1 MIDFQA
7 STFLLQWATGG
18 LLFLWVSSKTRL
30 IGLGFG
36 WTTRI
41 TYLVIAGIGL
51 VVGVMGDTLWLR
63 EISNIGLL
71 MATSFALLV
80 SIARRKAGVKGQREL
95 RRSRADRVSAMLGDR
110 DQIKVSNTVT
120 IKEFPP
126 VLDLIAPAIGTF
138 GLIVGAVDA
147 AGSIWLSVA
156 RTLVGAAFLG
166 AVSNSMLLGHW
177 YLVQPGLSRDPIFT
191 LVNWTGLLW
200 LPELVLLCIPTGMF
214 SVLNGTIDD
223 NYNGLLG
230 WFWVACVLATICLVI
245 VTRMALKEK
254 EYSAVMAATGLM
266 YLAILTAF
274 GMDLVARI
282 LLDLSLIHI

>member
-7 STFLLQWATGG
+7 STFLLQWATEGF
-18 LLFLWVSSKTRL
+18 FLWVSSKTRL

-71 MATSFALLV
+71 MATSFTLLV
-80 SIARRKAGVKGQREL
+80 SVARRKAGVKGQREL
-95 RRSRADRVSAMLGDR
+95 QRSRADRVSAMLGDR
-110 DQIKVSNTVT
+110 GQIKVSNTVAT
-120 IKEFPP
+120 KEFPP
-126 VLDLIAPAIGTF
+126 VLDLIAPIIGTF
-138 GLIVGAVDA
+138 GLVAGAVDA
-147 AGSIWLSVA
+147 AGSIWLSIA

-230 WFWVACVLATICLVI
+230 WFWVACVVATICLVI

-282 LLDLSLIHI
+282 LLDA

>member
-1 MIDFQA
+1 MIDFQP

-18 LLFLWVSSKTRL
+18 LLFLWVSNKTRL

-51 VVGVMGDTLWLR
+51 VVGVKGDTLWLR

-95 RRSRADRVSAMLGDR
+95 QRSRADRVSAMLGDR
-110 DQIKVSNTVT
+110 GQIKVSNTVT
-120 IKEFPP
+120 TKEFPP
-126 VLDLIAPAIGTF
+126 VLDLIAPVIGTF
-138 GLIVGAVDA
+138 GLVVGAVDA
-147 AGSIWLSVA
+147 VGSIWLSVA

-230 WFWVACVLATICLVI
+230 WFWVACVVATICLVI

-282 LLDLSLIHI
+282 LLDA

>member
-1 MIDFQA
+1 MIDFQP

-18 LLFLWVSSKTRL
+18 LLFLWVSNKTRL

-51 VVGVMGDTLWLR
+51 VVGVKGDTLWLR

-95 RRSRADRVSAMLGDR
+95 QRSRADRVSAMLGDR
-110 DQIKVSNTVT
+110 GQIKVSNTVT
-120 IKEFPP
+120 TKEFPP
-126 VLDLIAPAIGTF
+126 VLDLIAPVIGNF
-138 GLIVGAVDA
+138 GLVVGAVDA

-177 YLVQPGLSRDPIFT
+177 YLVQPGLSRDPVFT

-230 WFWVACVLATICLVI
+230 WFWVACVVATICLVI

-282 LLDLSLIHI
+282 LLDA

>member
-18 LLFLWVSSKTRL
+18 LLFLWVSGKTRL
-30 IGLGFG
+30 IGLGYG

-41 TYLVIAGIGL
+41 TYMAIAGIGL
-51 VVGVMGDTLWLR
+51 AVAFVGETIWVR
-63 EISNIGLL
+63 EISSIGLL
-71 MATSFALLV
+71 ISTNVALVV
-80 SIARRKAGVKGQREL
+80 SIFRRKAGVQGQRQLKE
-95 RRSRADRVSAMLGDR
+95 SRTSRVAAMLGNNIQDR
-110 DQIKVSNTVT
+110 TDHAEYQ
-120 IKEFPP
+120 KEFPP
-126 VLDLIAPAIGTF
+126 NLDLVAPCMGAIG
-138 GLIVGAVDA
+138 LIAGAIDA
-147 AGSIWLSVA
+147 GGPTWLSIS
-156 RTLVGAAFLG
+156 RTLIGAAFLG

-177 YLVQPGLSRDPIFT
+177 YLVQPGLSREPIFT
-191 LVNWTGLLW
+191 LVNWTGILW
-200 LPELVLLCIPTGMF
+200 LPELILLCLPTGML

-230 WFWVACVLATICLVI
+230 WFWVACVVATIGLVI
-245 VTRMALKEK
+245 VTKMALKEK

-282 LLDLSLIHI
+282 LLDA

>member
-95 RRSRADRVSAMLGDR
+95 RRSRANRVSAMLGDR

-126 VLDLIAPAIGTF
+126 ALDLIAPAIGTF

-147 AGSIWLSVA
+147 AGAIWRSVA

-282 LLDLSLIHI
+282 LLDA

>member
-80 SIARRKAGVKGQREL
+80 SIARRKAGVRGQREI
-95 RRSRADRVSAMLGDR
+95 RRFRADRVSAMLGDR
-110 DQIKVSNTVT
+110 DQIKVSNTVAT
-120 IKEFPP
+120 KEFPP
-126 VLDLIAPAIGTF
+126 VLDLIAPIIGTF
-138 GLIVGAVDA
+138 GLVAGAVDA

-230 WFWVACVLATICLVI
+230 WFWVACVVATICLVI

-282 LLDLSLIHI
+282 LLDA

>member
-95 RRSRADRVSAMLGDR
+95 QRSRADRVSAMLGDR
-110 DQIKVSNTVT
+110 GQIKVSNTVAT
-120 IKEFPP
+120 KEFPP
-126 VLDLIAPAIGTF
+126 VLDLIAPIIGTF
-138 GLIVGAVDA
+138 GLVAGAVDA

-230 WFWVACVLATICLVI
+230 WFWVACVVATICLVI

-282 LLDLSLIHI
+282 LLDA

>member
-1 MIDFQA
+1 MIDFQP

-18 LLFLWVSSKTRL
+18 LLFLWVSNKTRL

-95 RRSRADRVSAMLGDR
+95 QRSRADRVSAMIGDR
-110 DQIKVSNTVT
+110 GQIKVSNTVAT
-120 IKEFPP
+120 KEFPP
-126 VLDLIAPAIGTF
+126 VLDLIAPIIGTF
-138 GLIVGAVDA
+138 GLVAGAVDA
-147 AGSIWLSVA
+147 AGSIWLSIA

-230 WFWVACVLATICLVI
+230 WFWVACVVATICLVI

-266 YLAILTAF
+266 YLAILTVF

-282 LLDLSLIHI
+282 LLDA

>member
-1 MIDFQA
+1 
-7 STFLLQWATGG
+7 
-18 LLFLWVSSKTRL
+18 
-30 IGLGFG
+30 G

-51 VVGVMGDTLWLR
+51 VVGVKGDTLWLR

-95 RRSRADRVSAMLGDR
+95 QRSRADRVSAMLGDR
-110 DQIKVSNTVT
+110 GQIKVSNTVT
-120 IKEFPP
+120 TKEFPP
-126 VLDLIAPAIGTF
+126 VLDLIAPVIGTF
-138 GLIVGAVDA
+138 GLVVGAVDA

-177 YLVQPGLSRDPIFT
+177 YLVQPGLSRNPIFT

-230 WFWVACVLATICLVI
+230 WFWVACVVATICLVI

-282 LLDLSLIHI
+282 LLDA

>member
-1 MIDFQA
+1 MIDFQP

-18 LLFLWVSSKTRL
+18 LLFLWVSNKTRL

-51 VVGVMGDTLWLR
+51 VVGVMGATLWLR

-95 RRSRADRVSAMLGDR
+95 QRSRADRVSAMLGDR
-110 DQIKVSNTVT
+110 GQIKVSNTVT
-120 IKEFPP
+120 TKEFPP
-126 VLDLIAPAIGTF
+126 VLDLIAPVIGTF
-138 GLIVGAVDA
+138 GLVVGAVDA

-230 WFWVACVLATICLVI
+230 WFWVACVVATICLVI

-282 LLDLSLIHI
+282 LLDA

>member
-71 MATSFALLV
+71 MATSFTLLV

-95 RRSRADRVSAMLGDR
+95 QKSRADRVSAMLGDR
-110 DQIKVSNTVT
+110 DQIKVSNTVAT
-120 IKEFPP
+120 KEFPP
-126 VLDLIAPAIGTF
+126 VLDLIAPIIGTF
-138 GLIVGAVDA
+138 GLVAGAVDA

-191 LVNWTGLLW
+191 FCLLYTS
-200 LPELVLLCIPTGMF
+200 PSPR
-214 SVLNGTIDD
+214 D
-223 NYNGLLG
+223 
-230 WFWVACVLATICLVI
+230 
-245 VTRMALKEK
+245 
-254 EYSAVMAATGLM
+254 
-266 YLAILTAF
+266 
-274 GMDLVARI
+274 
-282 LLDLSLIHI
+282 

>member
-7 STFLLQWATGG
+7 PTFLLQWATGG

-51 VVGVMGDTLWLR
+51 VVGVEGDTLWLR

-71 MATSFALLV
+71 VATSFALLV
-80 SIARRKAGVKGQREL
+80 SVTRRKAGVEGQREL
-95 RRSRADRVSAMLGDR
+95 KKSRTDRVSVMLGER
-110 DQIKVSNTVT
+110 DQIKVPDIVAT
-120 IKEFPP
+120 KEFPP
-126 VLDLIAPAIGTF
+126 LLDLIAPVIGTF

-200 LPELVLLCIPTGMF
+200 LPELILLCLPTGMF

-230 WFWVACVLATICLVI
+230 WFWVACVAATICLVG

-282 LLDLSLIHI
+282 LLDA

>member
-18 LLFLWVSSKTRL
+18 LLFLWVSGKTRL
-30 IGLGFG
+30 IGLGYG

-41 TYLVIAGIGL
+41 TYMAIAGIGL
-51 VVGVMGDTLWLR
+51 AVAFVGETIWVR
-63 EISNIGLL
+63 EISSIGLL
-71 MATSFALLV
+71 ISTNVALVV
-80 SIARRKAGVKGQREL
+80 SIFRRKAGVQGQRQLKE
-95 RRSRADRVSAMLGDR
+95 SRTSRVAAMLGNNIQDR
-110 DQIKVSNTVT
+110 TDHAEYQ
-120 IKEFPP
+120 KEFPP
-126 VLDLIAPAIGTF
+126 NLDLVAPCMGAIG
-138 GLIVGAVDA
+138 LIAGAIDA
-147 AGSIWLSVA
+147 GGPTWLSIL
-156 RTLVGAAFLG
+156 RTLIGAAFLG

-177 YLVQPGLSRDPIFT
+177 YLVQPGLSREPIFT
-191 LVNWTGLLW
+191 LVNWTGILW
-200 LPELVLLCIPTGMF
+200 LPELILLCLPTGML

-230 WFWVACVLATICLVI
+230 WFWVACVVATIGLVI
-245 VTRMALKEK
+245 VTKMALKEK

-282 LLDLSLIHI
+282 LLDA

>member
-80 SIARRKAGVKGQREL
+80 SIARRKAGVRGQREI
-95 RRSRADRVSAMLGDR
+95 RRFRADRVSAMLGDR

-138 GLIVGAVDA
+138 GLIVAAVDA

-230 WFWVACVLATICLVI
+230 WFWVACVVATICLVI

-266 YLAILTAF
+266 YLAILTVF

-282 LLDLSLIHI
+282 LLDA

>member
-95 RRSRADRVSAMLGDR
+95 RRFRADRVSAMLGDR

-230 WFWVACVLATICLVI
+230 WFWVACVLATACLVI

-282 LLDLSLIHI
+282 LLDA

>member
-80 SIARRKAGVKGQREL
+80 SIARRKAGVRGQREI
-95 RRSRADRVSAMLGDR
+95 RRFRADRVSAMLGDR

-282 LLDLSLIHI
+282 LLDA

>member
-7 STFLLQWATGG
+7 PTFLLQWATGG

-51 VVGVMGDTLWLR
+51 VVGVVGDTLWLR

-71 MATSFALLV
+71 VATSFALLV
-80 SIARRKAGVKGQREL
+80 SVTRRKAGVEGQREL
-95 RRSRADRVSAMLGDR
+95 KKSRTDRVSAMLGER
-110 DQIKVSNTVT
+110 DQIKVPDIVAT
-120 IKEFPP
+120 KEFPP
-126 VLDLIAPAIGTF
+126 LLDLIAPVIGTF

-200 LPELVLLCIPTGMF
+200 LPELILLCLPTGMF

-230 WFWVACVLATICLVI
+230 WFWVACVAATICLVG

-282 LLDLSLIHI
+282 LLDA

>member
-51 VVGVMGDTLWLR
+51 VVGVMGDTLWFR

-95 RRSRADRVSAMLGDR
+95 QRSRADRVSAMLGDR
-110 DQIKVSNTVT
+110 DQIKGSNTVAT
-120 IKEFPP
+120 KEFPP
-126 VLDLIAPAIGTF
+126 VLDLIAPIIGTF
-138 GLIVGAVDA
+138 GLVAGAVDA

-230 WFWVACVLATICLVI
+230 WFWVACVVATICLVI

-282 LLDLSLIHI
+282 LLDA

>member
-71 MATSFALLV
+71 IATSFALLV

-110 DQIKVSNTVT
+110 GQIKVSNTVAT
-120 IKEFPP
+120 KEFPP
-126 VLDLIAPAIGTF
+126 VLDLIAPIIGTF
-138 GLIVGAVDA
+138 GLVAGAVDA

-230 WFWVACVLATICLVI
+230 WFWVACVVATICLVI

-282 LLDLSLIHI
+282 LLDA

>member
-1 MIDFQA
+1 MIDFQP

-18 LLFLWVSSKTRL
+18 LLFLWVSNKTRL

-51 VVGVMGDTLWLR
+51 VVGVKGDTLWLR
-63 EISNIGLL
+63 EILNIGLL

-95 RRSRADRVSAMLGDR
+95 QRSRADRVSAMLGDR
-110 DQIKVSNTVT
+110 GQIKVSNTVT
-120 IKEFPP
+120 TKEFPP
-126 VLDLIAPAIGTF
+126 VLDLIAPVIGTF
-138 GLIVGAVDA
+138 GLVVGAVDA

-282 LLDLSLIHI
+282 LLDA

>member
-51 VVGVMGDTLWLR
+51 VVGVMGDTLWFR
-63 EISNIGLL
+63 EISNMGLL

-95 RRSRADRVSAMLGDR
+95 QRSRADRVSAMLGDR
-110 DQIKVSNTVT
+110 GQIKVSNTVAT
-120 IKEFPP
+120 KEFPP
-126 VLDLIAPAIGTF
+126 VLDLIAPIIGTF
-138 GLIVGAVDA
+138 GLVAGAVDA

-230 WFWVACVLATICLVI
+230 WFWVACVVATICLVI

-282 LLDLSLIHI
+282 LLDA

>member
-18 LLFLWVSSKTRL
+18 LLFLWVSGKTRL
-30 IGLGFG
+30 IGLGYG

-41 TYLVIAGIGL
+41 TYMAIAGIGL
-51 VVGVMGDTLWLR
+51 AVAFVGETIWVR
-63 EISNIGLL
+63 EISSIGLL
-71 MATSFALLV
+71 ISTNVALVV
-80 SIARRKAGVKGQREL
+80 SIYRRKAGVQGQRQLKE
-95 RRSRADRVSAMLGDR
+95 SRTSRVAAMLGNNIQDR
-110 DQIKVSNTVT
+110 TDHAEYQ
-120 IKEFPP
+120 KEFPP
-126 VLDLIAPAIGTF
+126 NLDLIAPCMGAIG
-138 GLIVGAVDA
+138 LIAGAIDA
-147 AGSIWLSVA
+147 GGPTWLSIS
-156 RTLVGAAFLG
+156 RTLIGAAFLG

-177 YLVQPGLSRDPIFT
+177 YLVQPGLSREPIFT
-191 LVNWTGLLW
+191 LVNWTGILW
-200 LPELVLLCIPTGMF
+200 LPELILLCLPTGML

-230 WFWVACVLATICLVI
+230 WFWVACVVATIGLVI
-245 VTRMALKEK
+245 VTKMALKEK

-282 LLDLSLIHI
+282 LLDA

>member
-1 MIDFQA
+1 MIDFQP

-18 LLFLWVSSKTRL
+18 LLFLWVSNKTRL

-51 VVGVMGDTLWLR
+51 VVGVKGDTLWLR

-95 RRSRADRVSAMLGDR
+95 QRSRADRVSAMLGDR
-110 DQIKVSNTVT
+110 GQIKVSNTVT
-120 IKEFPP
+120 TKEFPP
-126 VLDLIAPAIGTF
+126 VLDLIAPVIGTF
-138 GLIVGAVDA
+138 GLVVGAVDA

-230 WFWVACVLATICLVI
+230 WFWVACVVATICLVV

-282 LLDLSLIHI
+282 LLDA

>member
-71 MATSFALLV
+71 MATSFTLLV

-95 RRSRADRVSAMLGDR
+95 QKSRADRVSAMLGDR
-110 DQIKVSNTVT
+110 DQIKVSNTVAT
-120 IKEFPP
+120 KEFPP
-126 VLDLIAPAIGTF
+126 VLDLIAPIIGTF
-138 GLIVGAVDA
+138 GLVAGAVDA
-147 AGSIWLSVA
+147 AGSIWLSIA

-230 WFWVACVLATICLVI
+230 WFWVACVVATICLVI

-282 LLDLSLIHI
+282 LLDA

>member
-71 MATSFALLV
+71 MATSFTLLV

-95 RRSRADRVSAMLGDR
+95 QRSRADRVSAMLGDR
-110 DQIKVSNTVT
+110 GQIKVSNTVAT
-120 IKEFPP
+120 KEFPP
-126 VLDLIAPAIGTF
+126 VLDLIAPIIGTF

-230 WFWVACVLATICLVI
+230 WFWVACVVATICLVI

-282 LLDLSLIHI
+282 LLDA

>member
-18 LLFLWVSSKTRL
+18 LLFLWVSGKTRL
-30 IGLGFG
+30 IGLGYG

-41 TYLVIAGIGL
+41 TYMAIAGIGL
-51 VVGVMGDTLWLR
+51 AVAFVGETIWVR
-63 EISNIGLL
+63 EISSIGLL
-71 MATSFALLV
+71 ISTNVALV
-80 SIARRKAGVKGQREL
+80 ASIFRRKAGVQGQRQLKE
-95 RRSRADRVSAMLGDR
+95 SRTSRVAAMLGNNIQDR
-110 DQIKVSNTVT
+110 TDHAEYQ
-120 IKEFPP
+120 KEFPP
-126 VLDLIAPAIGTF
+126 NLDLIAPCMGAIG
-138 GLIVGAVDA
+138 LIAGAIDA
-147 AGSIWLSVA
+147 GGPTWLSIS
-156 RTLVGAAFLG
+156 RTLIGAAFLG

-177 YLVQPGLSRDPIFT
+177 YLVQPGLSREPIFT
-191 LVNWTGLLW
+191 LVNWTGILW
-200 LPELVLLCIPTGMF
+200 LPELILLCLPTGML

-230 WFWVACVLATICLVI
+230 WFWVACVIATIGLVI
-245 VTRMALKEK
+245 VTKMALKEK

-282 LLDLSLIHI
+282 LLDA

>member
-1 MIDFQA
+1 MIDFQP

-18 LLFLWVSSKTRL
+18 LLFLWVSNKTRL

-95 RRSRADRVSAMLGDR
+95 QRSRADRVSAMLGDR
-110 DQIKVSNTVT
+110 GQIKVSNTVAT
-120 IKEFPP
+120 KEFPP
-126 VLDLIAPAIGTF
+126 VLDLIAPVIGTF
-138 GLIVGAVDA
+138 GLVVGAVDA

-230 WFWVACVLATICLVI
+230 WFWVACVVATICLVI

-282 LLDLSLIHI
+282 LLDA

>member
-7 STFLLQWATGG
+7 PTFLLQWATGG

-71 MATSFALLV
+71 VATSFALLV
-80 SIARRKAGVKGQREL
+80 SVTRRKAGVEGQREL
-95 RRSRADRVSAMLGDR
+95 KKSRTDRVSVMLGER
-110 DQIKVSNTVT
+110 DQIKVPDIVAT
-120 IKEFPP
+120 KEFPP
-126 VLDLIAPAIGTF
+126 LLDLIAPVIGTF

-200 LPELVLLCIPTGMF
+200 LPELILLCLPTGMF

-230 WFWVACVLATICLVI
+230 WFWVACVAATICLVG

-282 LLDLSLIHI
+282 LLDA

>member
-1 MIDFQA
+1 MIDFQP

-18 LLFLWVSSKTRL
+18 LLFLWVSNKTRL

-95 RRSRADRVSAMLGDR
+95 QRSRADRVSAMLGDR
-110 DQIKVSNTVT
+110 GQIKVSNTVAT
-120 IKEFPP
+120 KEFPP
-126 VLDLIAPAIGTF
+126 VLDLIAPIIGTF
-138 GLIVGAVDA
+138 GLVAGAVDA

-230 WFWVACVLATICLVI
+230 WFWVACVVATICLVI

-282 LLDLSLIHI
+282 LLDA

>member
-51 VVGVMGDTLWLR
+51 AVGVMGDTLWLR

-71 MATSFALLV
+71 MATSFTLLV

-95 RRSRADRVSAMLGDR
+95 QKSRADRVSAMLGDR
-110 DQIKVSNTVT
+110 GQIKVSNTVAT
-120 IKEFPP
+120 KEFPP
-126 VLDLIAPAIGTF
+126 VLDLIAPVTGTF
-138 GLIVGAVDA
+138 GLVVGAVDA
-147 AGSIWLSVA
+147 AGPIWLSIA

-230 WFWVACVLATICLVI
+230 WFWVACVVATICLVI

-282 LLDLSLIHI
+282 LLDA

>member
-1 MIDFQA
+1 
-7 STFLLQWATGG
+7 
-18 LLFLWVSSKTRL
+18 
-30 IGLGFG
+30 
-36 WTTRI
+36 
-41 TYLVIAGIGL
+41 
-51 VVGVMGDTLWLR
+51 
-63 EISNIGLL
+63 

-95 RRSRADRVSAMLGDR
+95 QRSRADRVSAMLGDR
-110 DQIKVSNTVT
+110 GQIKVSNTVAT
-120 IKEFPP
+120 KEFPP
-126 VLDLIAPAIGTF
+126 VLDLIAPVTGTF
-138 GLIVGAVDA
+138 GLVVGAVDA
-147 AGSIWLSVA
+147 AGPIWLSIA

-230 WFWVACVLATICLVI
+230 WFWVACVVATICLVI

-282 LLDLSLIHI
+282 LLDA

>member
-18 LLFLWVSSKTRL
+18 LLFLWVSGKTRL
-30 IGLGFG
+30 IGLGYG

-41 TYLVIAGIGL
+41 TYMAIAGIGL
-51 VVGVMGDTLWLR
+51 AVAFVGETIWVR
-63 EISNIGLL
+63 EISSIGLL
-71 MATSFALLV
+71 VSTNVALVV
-80 SIARRKAGVKGQREL
+80 SIFRRKAGAQGQRQLKE
-95 RRSRADRVSAMLGDR
+95 SRTSRVAAMLGNNIQDR
-110 DQIKVSNTVT
+110 TDHAEYQ
-120 IKEFPP
+120 KEFPP
-126 VLDLIAPAIGTF
+126 NLDLIAPCMGAIG
-138 GLIVGAVDA
+138 LIAGAIDA
-147 AGSIWLSVA
+147 GGPTWLSIS
-156 RTLVGAAFLG
+156 RTLIGAAFLG

-177 YLVQPGLSRDPIFT
+177 YLVQPGLSREPIFT
-191 LVNWTGLLW
+191 LVNWTGILW
-200 LPELVLLCIPTGMF
+200 LPELILLCLPTGML

-230 WFWVACVLATICLVI
+230 WFWVACVVATIGLVI
-245 VTRMALKEK
+245 VTKMALKEK

-282 LLDLSLIHI
+282 LLDA

>member
-18 LLFLWVSSKTRL
+18 LLFLWVSGKTRL
-30 IGLGFG
+30 IGLGYG

-41 TYLVIAGIGL
+41 TYMAIAGIGL
-51 VVGVMGDTLWLR
+51 AVAFVGETIWVR
-63 EISNIGLL
+63 EIFSIGLL
-71 MATSFALLV
+71 ISTNVALVV
-80 SIARRKAGVKGQREL
+80 SIFRRKAGVQGQRQLKE
-95 RRSRADRVSAMLGDR
+95 SRTSRGAAMLGNNIQDR
-110 DQIKVSNTVT
+110 TDHAEYQ
-120 IKEFPP
+120 KEFPP
-126 VLDLIAPAIGTF
+126 NLDLVAPCIGAIG
-138 GLIVGAVDA
+138 LIAGAIDA
-147 AGSIWLSVA
+147 GGPTWLSIS
-156 RTLVGAAFLG
+156 RTLIGAAFLG

-177 YLVQPGLSRDPIFT
+177 YLVQPGLSREPIFT
-191 LVNWTGLLW
+191 LVNWTGILW
-200 LPELVLLCIPTGMF
+200 LPELILLCLPTGML

-230 WFWVACVLATICLVI
+230 WFWVACVIATIGLVI
-245 VTRMALKEK
+245 VTKMALKEK

-282 LLDLSLIHI
+282 LLDA

>member
-1 MIDFQA
+1 MIDFQP

-18 LLFLWVSSKTRL
+18 LLFLWVSNKTRL

-51 VVGVMGDTLWLR
+51 VVGVKGDTLWLR

-95 RRSRADRVSAMLGDR
+95 QRSRADRVSAMLGDR
-110 DQIKVSNTVT
+110 GQIKVSNTVT
-120 IKEFPP
+120 TKEFPP
-126 VLDLIAPAIGTF
+126 VLDLIAPVIGTF
-138 GLIVGAVDA
+138 GLVVGAVDA

-177 YLVQPGLSRDPIFT
+177 YLVPPGLSRNPIFT

-230 WFWVACVLATICLVI
+230 WFWVACVVATICLVI

-282 LLDLSLIHI
+282 LLDA

>member
-71 MATSFALLV
+71 MATSFTLLV

-95 RRSRADRVSAMLGDR
+95 QKSRADRVSAMLGDR
-110 DQIKVSNTVT
+110 GQIKVSNTVAT
-120 IKEFPP
+120 KEFPP
-126 VLDLIAPAIGTF
+126 VLDLIAPIIGTF
-138 GLIVGAVDA
+138 GLVAGAVDA

-282 LLDLSLIHI
+282 LLDA

>member
-51 VVGVMGDTLWLR
+51 VVGVMGDTLWSR

-95 RRSRADRVSAMLGDR
+95 QRSRADRVSAMLGDR
-110 DQIKVSNTVT
+110 GQIKVSNTVAT
-120 IKEFPP
+120 KEFPP
-126 VLDLIAPAIGTF
+126 VLDLIAPIIGTF
-138 GLIVGAVDA
+138 GLVAGAVDA

-177 YLVQPGLSRDPIFT
+177 YLVQPGLSRNPIFT

-230 WFWVACVLATICLVI
+230 WFWVACVVATICLVI

-282 LLDLSLIHI
+282 LLDA

>member
-95 RRSRADRVSAMLGDR
+95 RRFRADRVSAMLEDR

-282 LLDLSLIHI
+282 LLDA

>member
-71 MATSFALLV
+71 MATSFTLLV

-95 RRSRADRVSAMLGDR
+95 QKSRADRVSAMLGDR
-110 DQIKVSNTVT
+110 GQIKVSNTVAT
-120 IKEFPP
+120 KEFPP
-126 VLDLIAPAIGTF
+126 VLDLIAPIIGTF
-138 GLIVGAVDA
+138 GLVAGAVDA

-230 WFWVACVLATICLVI
+230 WFWVACVVATICLVI
-245 VTRMALKEK
+245 VTRMVLKEK

-282 LLDLSLIHI
+282 LLDA